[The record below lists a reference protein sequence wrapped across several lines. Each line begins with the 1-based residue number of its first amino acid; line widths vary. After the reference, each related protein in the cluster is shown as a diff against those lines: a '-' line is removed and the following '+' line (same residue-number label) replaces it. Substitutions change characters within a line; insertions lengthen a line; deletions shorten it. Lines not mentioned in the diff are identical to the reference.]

1 MYCDS
6 VNMAMDKRIL
16 LLDSDQDVL
25 IGLERVLENEGMR
38 TTVTWHQHEA
48 MKLLSSDSIEVVV
61 VGHHPPEINAADVLM
76 VTEPGK
82 KKPCVVLHTNPRH
95 PFEADYLRSLGA
107 EAVLE
112 KWQEKEITAKLKAI
126 MEERRLPQAG

>member
-1 MYCDS
+1 MYCGL
-6 VNMAMDKRIL
+6 VNTAMDKRIL
-16 LLDSDQDVL
+16 LLDTDQDVL

-48 MKLLSSDSIEVVV
+48 MKLLSLDSIEVVV
-61 VGHHPPEINAADVLM
+61 VGHHPPEINAAELLM
-76 VTEPGK
+76 AVQPG

-112 KWQEKEITAKLKAI
+112 KWQEKEITTKLKAI
-126 MEERRLPQAG
+126 MEERQLPQAG